1 MTAASPAARAPS
13 GALVG
18 GMHYTLACLFW
29 GMNIPLTATLFKTFD
44 PFALGF
50 IRVGMAALILAIAVG
65 LTLGASRFS
74 SPIPIWRILVMG
86 FFASSFFAMYNI
98 GLRYT
103 NTITAAAIIAGSP
116 VYGAVVSRW
125 MAGVR
130 LEKGFWGAA
139 LLTIIGAG
147 IAIYG
152 RADIS
157 GQSVHLQGGEMLIVL
172 GIACWTIYSMLSQR
186 WFSPQTPQ
194 LQRTYLGLTAATP
207 WLVLW
212 WLVARVVG
220 FSGPINLNPDAT
232 AIAYLLITAVFATAL
247 GGVMWNKGVA
257 RLGINAGMM
266 WQNTVPVFAVLIS
279 LIFFGVMPLP
289 EQVLGGV
296 IVLAG
301 VLYMQWHKLRRSAL

>member
-13 GALVG
+13 GAVVG
-18 GMHYTLACLFW
+18 GMNYTLACLFW

-152 RADIS
+152 RADVS

-194 LQRTYLGLTAATP
+194 LQRTYLGLSAATP

-220 FSGPINLNPDAT
+220 FSGPINLHPDAT